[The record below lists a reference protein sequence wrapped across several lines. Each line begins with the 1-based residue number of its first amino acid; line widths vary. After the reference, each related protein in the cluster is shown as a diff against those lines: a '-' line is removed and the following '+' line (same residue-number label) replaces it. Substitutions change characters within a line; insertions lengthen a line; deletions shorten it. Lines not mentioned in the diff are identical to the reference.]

1 MTLAAMVVGAI
12 GCNPTSGSQSRL
24 EDDPDFV
31 RGKSRLA
38 RKNIDGA
45 VLSFRE
51 ALANNPGNAAAHFLS
66 LIHI

>member
-1 MTLAAMVVGAI
+1 MVVGAI

-51 ALANNPGNAAAHFLS
+51 ASQTTRATPPPISNLG
-66 LIHI
+66 